1 MKILFF
7 IETLRS
13 GGKERR
19 LLELIQYLEQQ
30 TGHEMLL
37 VLTED
42 EVHYKYVFDL
52 DVKIK
57 IIKRKRLKKDPSLFL
72 KFYRLCNE
80 FNPDIIH
87 TWGSMLAFYSLP
99 AVIFKKIP
107 HINGHITDA
116 PLHRKKYGFHYT
128 VTNLCFKF
136 SDIIV
141 ANSYAGL
148 KSYGVSGAKC
158 RVIYNGVRRERFL
171 HLPDK
176 EITKIKFNA
185 LTDYIVIMV
194 ASFTTNK
201 NYDQFLDIAEYFS
214 SKRNDITF
222 IGVGD
227 TEDDIPEFERIKA
240 RSEKLENVLLKEKID
255 SVESLVNASDICVLF
270 TYSEGI
276 SNSIIEYMACGKTVI
291 ANDAGGTREI
301 ITNTKTGFLLT
312 GETTE
317 EIATLINDLIDDED
331 KRKTIGE
338 NARLHI
344 EKNFSI
350 DRMGSDFIK
359 LYSEIANK
367 GSI

>member
-1 MKILFF
+1 
-7 IETLRS
+7 
-13 GGKERR
+13 
-19 LLELIQYLEQQ
+19 
-30 TGHEMLL
+30 MLL

-52 DVKIK
+52 NVKIR
-57 IIKRKRLKKDPSLFL
+57 IIKRKRFKKDPSLFF

-99 AVIFKKIP
+99 AIIFKKIP

-116 PLHRKKYGFHYT
+116 PLHRKKYSFHNI

-148 KSYGVSGAKC
+148 KSYGVSGPNC

-171 HLPDK
+171 NLPDN
-176 EITKIKFNA
+176 EVTKIKFNI
-185 LTDYIVIMV
+185 LTDYTVIMV
-194 ASFTTNK
+194 ASFTANK

-214 SKRNDITF
+214 SKRKDITF

-227 TEDDIPEFERIKA
+227 TEDDIAEFERIKA
-240 RSEKLENVLLKEKID
+240 RSEKLDNVILNEKID
-255 SVESLVNASDICVLF
+255 SVESIVNACDICVLF

-291 ANDAGGTREI
+291 ANSAGGTREI
-301 ITNTKTGFLLT
+301 ITNTTTGFLLT
-312 GETTE
+312 DETTE
-317 EIATLINDLIDDED
+317 EIARLINGLIDDED
-331 KRKTIGE
+331 RRKAIGE
-338 NARLHI
+338 NARFHI
-344 EKNFSI
+344 EKNFSVA
-350 DRMGSDFIK
+350 RMGGDFIK
-359 LYSEIANK
+359 LYSEVANK
-367 GSI
+367 ESIK